1 LFFSA
6 SDDTG
11 ASSSP
16 GQSAFLYWV
25 VNTVYDATQ
34 RSLAC
39 CSAAYSPKCLEVEF
53 SEVRLHPGLVR

>member
-1 LFFSA
+1 LFSSA
-6 SDDTG
+6 EDIG

-16 GQSAFLYWV
+16 SQPAFLYWV

-39 CSAAYSPKCLEVEF
+39 CPAAYSPKCLV
-53 SEVRLHPGLVR
+53 